1 MPGAIGATNSAARH
15 DVVDVGMVL
24 KSSSPG
30 VEHAEEAW
38 EIGTDVFGISDELV
52 DRRRGRLKQSRVPEA
67 LVLAN
72 EGTQLFGDCKG
83 DQEMMP
89 WQLALD
95 LSLEPLL
102 RFTVL
107 AGGTVT
113 IAAGGKELLR
123 LRTALALI
131 ERNPAGLGTTS
142 DDSIEDFAMSAGH
155 DRSIALKILGAE
167 GGKDFTDGGH
177 DRVPPSRG

>member
-1 MPGAIGATNSAARH
+1 M
-15 DVVDVGMVL
+15 
-24 KSSSPG
+24 K
-30 VEHAEEAW
+30 E
-38 EIGTDVFGISDELV
+38 
-52 DRRRGRLKQSRVPEA
+52 
-67 LVLAN
+67 
-72 EGTQLFGDCKG
+72 TQLFGDSKG

-113 IAAGGKELLR
+113 IAAGGKERLR
-123 LRTALALI
+123 LSTALALI
-131 ERNPAGLGTTS
+131 ERNPTGLGTTS
-142 DDSIEDFAMSAGH
+142 DDSIEDFAMSAGL